1 LAADFI
7 LDTGGKSVI
16 ELSAEG
22 TIAPT
27 SNESGEAIEL
37 HNVLR
42 DTLSVAQVELLELSF
57 GITCGIVGT
66 EVLRELEEEL
76 VIVV

>member
-1 LAADFI
+1 LTTDFI
-7 LDTGGKSVI
+7 FDTGGETVI

-27 SNESGEAIEL
+27 SNEGGKAIEL
-37 HNVLR
+37 HNILR
-42 DTLSVAQVELLELSF
+42 DALSVVQVESLELSF
-57 GITCGIVGT
+57 GISCWVVGT

-76 VIVV
+76 VIVI

>member
-16 ELSAEG
+16 ELSAES

-42 DTLSVAQVELLELSF
+42 DALSVAQVELLELSL
-57 GITCGIVGT
+57 GVTCGIVGT

-76 VIVV
+76 VVVV